1 MSARF
6 VRPFLMMLAVCLFT
20 VMALADDLHFK
31 KNISV
36 AGNPVSSSET
46 WVKGARERTV
56 ISTPTGNTISLHQCD
71 LKRTLTINDQA
82 QTYLSVTDPQDDSA
96 AKAAAMFG
104 APPAGPTSGGTIR
117 QTVTVTDTGERKQ
130 ISGVTARH
138 MKMTVSV
145 EPSPTACTQTKQK
158 FEIDGW
164 YADIKEQTSCG
175 LSVPPVPQEG
185 SCSDRLVV
193 IRKGTGKPGY
203 PLAQSITIH
212 NEDST
217 TTKLEI
223 SASDIDKQSLSADLF
238 DVPAGYREVKSMA
251 ELYGAPQAAAA
262 NSFAP
267 PTQAASNTAPSGAQ
281 FGGAMNQGLANQAVM
296 AQAQQMGAMQ
306 HGMGAQFQ
314 GGMPGMAGMQGQSA
328 GAAVPLPQ
336 ALGPKAPGKIRI
348 GIAPAQAQL
357 GQGNNAQADYAT
369 PIRNAIVYMMNG
381 PAVEVA
387 ALDARIPLQ
396 LQAEAQ
402 QKQCDFI
409 LLSSVTVQHGGGKF
423 GKFMKVGSMASS
435 VTPVGM
441 MAHSVGAMAA
451 SQAAAQAAAMTAQ
464 QQAVSQLS
472 QFNGQIKS
480 KDDVTVDYQLYP
492 SGQAQP
498 KLQNSLKGKAKSDGE
513 DVLTPLI
520 QQAAT
525 AILTD
530 VTNK

>member
-1 MSARF
+1 MSALRRLGF
-6 VRPFLMMLAVCLFT
+6 VAVFASLVF
-20 VMALADDLHFK
+20 ALAAQAQELHFK
-31 KNISV
+31 RNVSV
-36 AGNPVSSSET
+36 AGNSVSSSEV

-56 ISTPTGNTISLHQCD
+56 INTPAGNAITLHQCD
-71 LKRTLTINDQA
+71 LKRTVTINDQL
-82 QTYLSVTDPQDDSA
+82 QNYLVTADPQDDSA

-104 APPAGPTSGGTIR
+104 GGPSPAQSSGGTITE
-117 QTVTVTDTGERKQ
+117 TVTLSDTGERKQ
-130 ISGVTARH
+130 ISGYNARH
-138 MKMTVSV
+138 VKMTVSV
-145 EPSPTACTQTKQK
+145 DPSANACTQTKQK

-164 YADIKEQTSCG
+164 YVDIKEQASCG
-175 LSVPPVPQEG
+175 AYVPPVHQEG
-185 SCSDRLVV
+185 TCSDRVVLV
-193 IRKGTGKPGY
+193 RKGTGKPGY
-203 PLAQSITIH
+203 PLAQSITMH
-212 NEDST
+212 NDDST
-217 TTKLEI
+217 TTKIDI
-223 SASDIDKQSLSADLF
+223 STSDIDKQSLSADLF
-238 DVPAGYREVKSMA
+238 DVPANYREVKSSA
-251 ELYGAPQAAAA
+251 ELYSAPQPVASSA
-262 NSFAP
+262 AP
-267 PTQAASNTAPSGAQ
+267 PAQQAMTAATSGAQ
-281 FGGAMNQGLANQAVM
+281 FGTMNQGLANQAMM
-296 AQAQQMGAMQ
+296 AQAQQMSAMQ
-306 HGMGAQFQ
+306 AGMGAQFR
-314 GGMPGMAGMQGQSA
+314 GGMPGMTGMQGQAPGS
-328 GAAVPLPQ
+328 AVPLPQ

-369 PIRNAIVYMMNG
+369 PIRNAMVYMMNG
-381 PAVEVA
+381 PAVEIA
-387 ALDARIPLQ
+387 ALDSRIPLQ

-402 QKQCDFI
+402 QKQCDYI

-423 GKFMKVGSMASS
+423 GKFMKVGSVASN

-492 SGQAQP
+492 TGEGQP

-530 VTNK
+530 VTKK

>member
-1 MSARF
+1 MSALRRSGF
-6 VRPFLMMLAVCLFT
+6 IAVLASLAC
-20 VMALADDLHFK
+20 ALAAHAEDLHFK
-31 KNISV
+31 RNVSV
-36 AGNPVSSSET
+36 GGDSASSSEV

-56 ISTPTGNTISLHQCD
+56 ISTPAGNTVSLHQCD

-82 QTYLSVTDPQDDSA
+82 QTYLSVADPHDDSA

-104 APPAGPTSGGTIR
+104 APSAAPATGGTIR
-117 QTVTVTDTGERKQ
+117 QTVTLTDTGERKQ
-130 ISGVTARH
+130 ISGYNARH
-138 MKMTVSV
+138 LKMTVSV
-145 EPSPTACTQTKQK
+145 EPSANACTQTKQK

-164 YADIKEQTSCG
+164 YADIKDQSSCG
-175 LSVPPVPQEG
+175 VSVPPVQQEG
-185 SCSDRLVV
+185 TCSDRLVV
-193 IRKGTGKPGY
+193 IHKGTGKPGY
-203 PLAQSITIH
+203 PLTQSITMH

-217 TTKLEI
+217 TTKIEI
-223 SASDIDKQSLSADLF
+223 SAYDIDKQALSADLF
-238 DVPAGYREVKSMA
+238 DVPASYREVKSMA
-251 ELYGAPQAAAA
+251 ELYGAPQAAVA

-267 PTQAASNTAPSGAQ
+267 PVQPGANAATSGAQ
-281 FGGAMNQGLANQAVM
+281 FGGAMNQGFANQAMM

-306 HGMGAQFQ
+306 P
-314 GGMPGMAGMQGQSA
+314 GGMPGMQGMQGQATGS
-328 GAAVPLPQ
+328 AVPLPQ
-336 ALGPKAPGKIRI
+336 ALGPKAPGRIRI

-402 QKQCDFI
+402 QKQCDYI

-423 GKFMKVGSMASS
+423 GKFMKAGNMATNMNPMVMMTKS
-435 VTPVGM
+435 V
-441 MAHSVGAMAA
+441 SAMAA

-492 SGQAQP
+492 TGQAQP

-520 QQAAT
+520 QQTAT

-530 VTNK
+530 VTKK